1 MEMDL
6 YNLLQTGNIVVDRN
20 GEKGIVVV
28 DDSKLDAEGQATIYI
43 AHEDYKVDVR
53 RNYDLDLRGQWFGE
67 DIMKIVE
74 SNLTAIREHGLDAA
88 KYGKVLW
95 QRPEECY
102 ECTH

>member
-74 SNLTAIREHGLDAA
+74 SDLMAIREHGLDAA
-88 KYGKVLW
+88 QYGKVLW

>member
-28 DDSKLDAEGQATIYI
+28 DDSKLDAEGQATII

-53 RNYDLDLRGQWFGE
+53 RNYDLDLRGQWFSE

-88 KYGKVLW
+88 QYGKVLW